1 MAKWIDKAGL
11 SGDQLADGDK
21 MLLGDV
27 SEAVGSRDKTVT
39 LGDLRAF
46 LGAGVT
52 VGVTQ
57 ASHGLSVGDVVRH
70 DGTIYVQATADTA
83 SNAEAVGVVTTV
95 PSVDT
100 FTFQSTG
107 LVTGL
112 SGLTAG
118 ELYYL
123 QDDGSLDTTAGTVE
137 KPVLIAVS
145 STSGVLVLA
154 VGASGGASAF
164 TDLSDTPASYAGAGG
179 KVVAVKGDGTGLEFA
194 DAPTGVAPYDFNL
207 GFAGSPD
214 AGAADAVLVPR
225 AVVIDDAGP
234 GEVYVG
240 SNPTSDPAVID
251 IQVNWNSVGSIE
263 IEDDGT
269 VTWVLTADIELEPGD
284 VLALVAPSPADATLA
299 DLIVAFKGIA
309 S

>member
-57 ASHGLSVGDVVRH
+57 ASHGLSVGDVIRH
-70 DGTIYVQATADTA
+70 DGAKYVKATADTA
-83 SNAEAVGVVTTV
+83 SNAEAVGIVTSV
-95 PSVDT
+95 PDANSFAYQT
-100 FTFQSTG
+100 AG
-107 LVTGL
+107 IVTGL

-123 QDDGSLDTTAGTVE
+123 QDDGSLGTTAGTVE

-145 STSGVLVLA
+145 TTAAVLILAISGDGGGGDTSGLLPKLA
-154 VGASGGASAF
+154 TVNAYAGNRTLDGDDSGAYVRITAAGTVTLPDGLSTGFQCVIVNA
-164 TDLSDTPASYAGAGG
+164 TDSDTVVLSAATTLTIPA
-179 KVVAVKGDGTGLEFA
+179 
-194 DAPTGVAPYDFNL
+194 
-207 GFAGSPD
+207 GFEPEIQNR
-214 AGAADAVLVPR
+214 R
-225 AVVIDDAGP
+225 AVTVIH
-234 GEVYVG
+234 VG
-240 SNPTSDPAVID
+240 SNVWEAH
-251 IQVNWNSVGSIE
+251 G
-263 IEDDGT
+263 
-269 VTWVLTADIELEPGD
+269 
-284 VLALVAPSPADATLA
+284 ALVEEEA
-299 DLIVAFKGIA
+299 
-309 S
+309 